1 MSRNPASAWRHID
14 MVLVGSILSVS
25 ALGCLMIFSAT
36 RGRDPSDFDTSFLLK
51 QGLFVAGGVVA
62 MLVTTLVD
70 YRRYRDLVTVAY
82 LGVLSLLLLVVSGL
96 GSERKG
102 SQAWFALGPVP
113 LPPSALAKVVVI
125 VALASDRKSTRLN
138 SSH

>member
-1 MSRNPASAWRHID
+1 

-25 ALGCLMIFSAT
+25 ALGCLMIFSAP

-51 QGLFVAGGVVA
+51 QGLFVAAGVVA

-70 YRRYRDLVTVAY
+70 YRRYRDLVPLAY

-102 SQAWFALGPVP
+102 PQEWFALAQIGRAHV
-113 LPPSALAKVVVI
+113 
-125 VALASDRKSTRLN
+125 
-138 SSH
+138 

>member
-82 LGVLSLLLLVVSGL
+82 LGVLSLLRLVVS
-96 GSERKG
+96 
-102 SQAWFALGPVP
+102 ALG
-113 LPPSALAKVVVI
+113 I
-125 VALASDRKSTRLN
+125 GRASCREGGCQ
-138 SSH
+138 

>member
-1 MSRNPASAWRHID
+1 MSRNPASAWRHIH

-70 YRRYRDLVTVAY
+70 YRRYRDLVRSEEHTSE
-82 LGVLSLLLLVVSGL
+82 LQSLMRNSY
-96 GSERKG
+96 
-102 SQAWFALGPVP
+102 PVFC
-113 LPPSALAKVVVI
+113 LQ
-125 VALASDRKSTRLN
+125 
-138 SSH
+138 